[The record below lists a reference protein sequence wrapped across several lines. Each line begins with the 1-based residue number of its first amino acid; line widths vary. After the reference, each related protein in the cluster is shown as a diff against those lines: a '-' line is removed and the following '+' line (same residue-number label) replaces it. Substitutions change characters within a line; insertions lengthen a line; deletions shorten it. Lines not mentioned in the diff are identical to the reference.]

1 MTPSAA
7 KKKRE
12 QWRVNQRNRRER
24 LKQINEL
31 MNDTPVS
38 MNESNLEEPQ
48 PREPDDPQENLQP
61 LASSSPE
68 RNGNVR
74 TKNANKNKLKNEIV
88 KLKRQLALS
97 NKKNE
102 KLRKRLQRV
111 NKTRVVHVNEKRK
124 SRGAKKFAAVKK
136 AQVTHFLCRDEN
148 SRLLPGKKDT
158 VTKKRESSKKSLTKT
173 NERVTFT
180 IQ

>member
-68 RNGNVR
+68 KMAMCVQKMQ
-74 TKNANKNKLKNEIV
+74 TKIN
-88 KLKRQLALS
+88 
-97 NKKNE
+97 
-102 KLRKRLQRV
+102 
-111 NKTRVVHVNEKRK
+111 
-124 SRGAKKFAAVKK
+124 
-136 AQVTHFLCRDEN
+136 
-148 SRLLPGKKDT
+148 
-158 VTKKRESSKKSLTKT
+158 
-173 NERVTFT
+173 
-180 IQ
+180 